1 MLSGC
6 LHNGP
11 QPGMWQA
18 VFELCTLEPE
28 RGSILGVTLGPADSM
43 PVGEAPCLDSP
54 SLLFAS

>member
-1 MLSGC
+1 MLYGY
-6 LHNGP
+6 LHNGL

-28 RGSILGVTLGPADSM
+28 RASILGVTLGPADST

-54 SLLFAS
+54 SLFFAS